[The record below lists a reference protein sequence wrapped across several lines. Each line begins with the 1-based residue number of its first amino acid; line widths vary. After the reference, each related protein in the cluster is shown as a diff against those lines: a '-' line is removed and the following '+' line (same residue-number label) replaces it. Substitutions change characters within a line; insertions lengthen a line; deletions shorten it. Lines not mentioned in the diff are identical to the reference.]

1 MKKRVGQVVG
11 FTLALLTVLGAAA
24 LAADAGTQQDP
35 LVTLSY
41 LNDTYLPSLLS
52 QVDTRIAQ
60 RDTQV
65 AKDLEDRIDDLEEE
79 LAKKYGTGSSGG
91 NAASVFAV
99 VTLSRDQ
106 VLTGG
111 IGCEVMLRVGTASCV
126 ADGTPGL
133 VDTTSGSTLSGGKS
147 LETNHLYMMTVEGR
161 GVKAT
166 ADTVKLLVRGSYTVA

>member
-11 FTLALLTVLGAAA
+11 FALALLALLSAVA
-24 LAADAGTQQDP
+24 LAADVGSQQDP

-41 LNDTYLPSLLS
+41 LNDTYLPSLLTKVDAKITQRNS
-52 QVDTRIAQ
+52 QVS
-60 RDTQV
+60 
-65 AKDLEDRIDDLEEE
+65 KELEERIDQLEEE
-79 LAKKYGTGSSGG
+79 LAKQYGTGSGG
-91 NAASVFAV
+91 GETASVFSV